1 MLGNELFTWYPISWS
16 NTVLR
21 IRTSHLGQATWLV
34 DPPMHVRMPPCCATW
49 GPSCGL
55 PSHREASIL
64 HFAMGRA
71 IAANSIAHRGRCGG
85 GCMYCT
91 VCGYESDECGRV
103 CSRCGSDVPDQA
115 EEKGDVETGGCYPCG
130 PDDGDMPA
138 WSESGQLSRD
148 ESPDSSAL
156 PVSVGDGQLE
166 QRSDGAVFEQG
177 KSRMDAFG
185 RQIGDLGLR
194 GVIALALLA
203 VAIVLALVA
212 LACVVA
218 FRPTDASSGASPDTS
233 ASAPA
238 DSESTSSFSAK
249 SSMDGKNGLKSVND
263 TVFDWS
269 RVDGSRGLA

>member
-1 MLGNELFTWYPISWS
+1 
-16 NTVLR
+16 
-21 IRTSHLGQATWLV
+21 
-34 DPPMHVRMPPCCATW
+34 
-49 GPSCGL
+49 
-55 PSHREASIL
+55 
-64 HFAMGRA
+64 
-71 IAANSIAHRGRCGG
+71 
-85 GCMYCT
+85 MYCT

-194 GVIALALLA
+194 GMIALALLA

-218 FRPTDASSGASPDTS
+218 FRPTGVSSDASPDTL

-238 DSESTSSFSAK
+238 DGESTSGFSAK
-249 SSMDGKNGLKSVND
+249 SSMDEENALKSVNE
-263 TVFDWS
+263 TVLARS
-269 RVDGSRGLA
+269 RADGSHRLA

>member
-1 MLGNELFTWYPISWS
+1 
-16 NTVLR
+16 
-21 IRTSHLGQATWLV
+21 
-34 DPPMHVRMPPCCATW
+34 
-49 GPSCGL
+49 
-55 PSHREASIL
+55 
-64 HFAMGRA
+64 
-71 IAANSIAHRGRCGG
+71 
-85 GCMYCT
+85 MYCT
-91 VCGYESDECGRV
+91 VCGYESDECGPV

-148 ESPDSSAL
+148 ESPDSSVL

-177 KSRMDAFG
+177 KSRMDAFR
-185 RQIGDLGLR
+185 RQVGGLSSR

-218 FRPTDASSGASPDTS
+218 FRPTDASSGASSGASPDTP

-238 DSESTSSFSAK
+238 DGESTSGFSAK
-249 SSMDGKNGLKSVND
+249 SNLDAENGLKSASDAVLAG
-263 TVFDWS
+263 S

>member
-1 MLGNELFTWYPISWS
+1 MVPD
-16 NTVLR
+16 
-21 IRTSHLGQATWLV
+21 WLV
-34 DPPMHVRMPPCCATW
+34 EYSIANRNFTFGSGNLVGVPPMHFRMPPCCATW

-55 PSHREASIL
+55 PSRREASIL

-91 VCGYESDECGRV
+91 VCGYESDECGPV

-115 EEKGDVETGGCYPCG
+115 EEKGNVETGGCYPCG
-130 PDDGDMPA
+130 PDDGDMLA
-138 WSESGQLSRD
+138 WNESGQLSRG
-148 ESPDSSAL
+148 ESPDSSVL
-156 PVSVGDGQLE
+156 PVSDGGGQLE

-194 GVIALALLA
+194 GTIALALLA
-203 VAIVLALVA
+203 IAIVLALVA

-218 FRPTDASSGASPDTS
+218 FRPTGASSGASSGASPDTS

-238 DSESTSSFSAK
+238 DGESTSGFSAK
-249 SSMDGKNGLKSVND
+249 SNMDGKNGLKSVNE
-263 TVFDWS
+263 TVFCGS
-269 RVDGSRGLA
+269 RVDGSHRLA